1 MMKTFVAYL
10 FSLTFLTACASDSGS
25 PLNEARSA
33 GSLVPTDENSL
44 SAYLKEAFDQSSNG
58 KPNDEAPPE
67 VATSE
72 SESADSAGSS
82 GVSGTNLQE
91 SGVDEA
97 DLIKTDGRYIYSID
111 KSEQA
116 NTTGPADEVIVENPS
131 SNSVRIMDSQGTGLT
146 QVRRIKNPASDS
158 QLSGLY
164 LTEDKTRL
172 VAIASQSGNYY
183 GSWFYPG
190 SFANQRTDLLFIDV
204 QNPASAAVKT
214 ELHIDGALISSRRTG
229 NTLYLAMR
237 HYPSG
242 YPDPAAAGNENQDS
256 TPPPAV
262 DFLPTYSINQGPK
275 HPLVLPS
282 ECYLQPSAKHSAS
295 IITLVAVDLSTDTDT
310 DTPTLNSRCFVGSSE
325 ALYASTEALYLA
337 TTRYDYQ
344 VSGDNVVYSPGITT
358 DIHKFSFDALN
369 LEYRGSAEVRGH
381 LGWHQ
386 DRKSFRF
393 SEKDGLLRLLTFAE
407 DQWGTAAVDDEGPI
421 QGGTVETS
429 ERLIAPPDDG
439 SNGGPPSTTRK
450 SPVLL
455 TILKEDPNKTAL
467 QQVAQLPNKNHPE
480 PIGLPGEKLYASRFI
495 GDRAFLVTFR
505 VTDPL
510 YILDLSKPTDPFVA
524 GSLKVDGYSDYLHP
538 ISDTLLLGVG
548 KNAIPDERQG
558 ETGDGRGAWYQGVK
572 LSLIDISDPGH
583 PREASKIVLGKR
595 GTEAAVLR
603 NHHGLT
609 GLLSGDT
616 YRIALPVSL
625 HEREGSQTTSIKP
638 WSYYNY
644 SQAGLYRFD
653 ISIVNQT
660 ITEIPPLVVSD
671 YNQHPIG
678 QNVDNDR
685 SVIMGDNVHY
695 LHWGQFWS
703 QDWAAQ
709 GAITGPR

>member
-1 MMKTFVAYL
+1 MKNFTVY
-10 FSLTFLTACASDSGS
+10 SLCLIFLTACTSNSNS
-25 PLNEARSA
+25 PPNEARSP
-33 GSLVPTDENSL
+33 GSLVLADESSL
-44 SAYLKEAFDQSSNG
+44 SAYFKEAFGQSSDG
-58 KPNDEAPPE
+58 KPDDEAPTD
-67 VATSE
+67 VTTSE
-72 SESADSAGSS
+72 SASADSAGGSGTSS
-82 GVSGTNLQE
+82 TNLQE

-116 NTTGPADEVIVENPS
+116 NTAGPADEVIVENPS
-131 SNSVRIMDSQGTGLT
+131 SNSIRIMDSQGTGLT
-146 QVRRIKNPASDS
+146 QVKRIKNPAPDS

-190 SFANQRTDLLFIDV
+190 YFANQRTDLLLIDV

-229 NTLYLAMR
+229 NTLYLALR

-242 YPDPAAAGNENQDS
+242 YPDPAATGNENQDS
-256 TPPPAV
+256 PPPPAV
-262 DFLPTYSINQGPK
+262 DFLPTYSINQGQKQPV
-275 HPLVLPS
+275 VLPS
-282 ECYLQPSAKHSAS
+282 ECYLQPGAKPSAS
-295 IITLVAVDLSTDTDT
+295 IITLVAVDLSTDT
-310 DTPTLNSRCFVGSSE
+310 PILNSRCFVGSTE

-337 TTRYDYQ
+337 TTRYEYQ
-344 VSGDNVVYSPGITT
+344 MSGDNAVYSPDITT
-358 DIHKFSFDALN
+358 DIHKFAFDALN

-407 DQWGTAAVDDEGPI
+407 DQWVTAAVEDEGPV
-421 QGGTVETS
+421 QDGSTRTS
-429 ERLIAPPDDG
+429 DESPIAPPDDG
-439 SNGGPPSTTRK
+439 SNGGSPSTTRK

-455 TILKEDPNKTAL
+455 TILKEDSNKAAL

-495 GDRAFLVTFR
+495 GDRAFLITFR

-510 YILDLSKPTDPFVA
+510 YILDLSKPTDPLVA
-524 GSLKVDGYSDYLHP
+524 GALKVAGYSDYLHP
-538 ISDTLLLGVG
+538 ISDNLLLGVG
-548 KNAIPDERQG
+548 KDAIPDERQG
-558 ETGDGRGAWYQGVK
+558 ETGDGRGAWHQGVK
-572 LSLIDISDPGH
+572 LSLLDISDPSQ

-625 HEREGSQTTSIKP
+625 HEREGSQTASIKP

-653 ISIVNQT
+653 ISVVNQT

-671 YNQHPIG
+671 YNQHPTG

-685 SVIMGDNVHY
+685 SIIMGDNVHY

>member
-1 MMKTFVAYL
+1 MKYFSAYSFCL
-10 FSLTFLTACASDSGS
+10 ILLTACASNSNSSSNG
-25 PLNEARSA
+25 ARSA
-33 GSLVPTDENSL
+33 GSLVLADESSL
-44 SAYLKEAFDQSSNG
+44 SAYFKEAFDQSSDG
-58 KPNDEAPPE
+58 KPNEEAPTE
-67 VATSE
+67 VASSE
-72 SESADSAGSS
+72 SASADSAAGS

-111 KSEQA
+111 KPERA
-116 NTTGPADEVIVENPS
+116 TVTGPADEVLVENPS
-131 SNSVRIMDSQGTGLT
+131 SNSIRIMDNQGIGLT
-146 QVRRIKNPASDS
+146 QVKRIKNPATDS

-190 SFANQRTDLLFIDV
+190 YFANQRTDLLFIDV

-229 NTLYLAMR
+229 NTLYLALR

-256 TPPPAV
+256 PPPPAV

-275 HPLVLPS
+275 QPVVLPS
-282 ECYLQPSAKHSAS
+282 ECYLQPGTKRSAS
-295 IITLVAVDLSTDTDT
+295 IITLVAVDLSTDT
-310 DTPTLNSRCFVGSSE
+310 PALNSRCFVGAAE

-344 VSGDNVVYSPGITT
+344 ISGDNAVYSPGITT

-381 LGWHQ
+381 LGWDQ

-407 DQWGTAAVDDEGPI
+407 DQWGTAGVDDEGPV
-421 QGGTVETS
+421 QDESTGTS
-429 ERLIAPPDDG
+429 ESPIAPPDDG
-439 SNGGPPSTTRK
+439 SNGGPPSTARK

-455 TILKEDPNKTAL
+455 TILKEDSNKAAL
-467 QQVAQLPNKNHPE
+467 QQVSQLPNKNHPE
-480 PIGLPGEKLYASRFI
+480 PIGLPGERLYASRFI

-510 YILDLSKPTDPFVA
+510 YILNLSKPTDPYVA

-538 ISDTLLLGVG
+538 ISDTLLLGIG
-548 KNAIPDERQG
+548 KDAIPDENQ
-558 ETGDGRGAWYQGVK
+558 GDGRGAWYQGVK
-572 LSLIDISDPGH
+572 LSLLDISDPSQ
-583 PREASKIVLGKR
+583 PRETSKIVLGKR
-595 GTEAAVLR
+595 GTEAAVLG

-625 HEREGSQTTSIKP
+625 HEREGSQTASIKP

-653 ISIVNQT
+653 ISVVNQT

-671 YNQHPIG
+671 YNQHPTG

-685 SVIMGDNVHY
+685 SIIMGDNVHY

>member
-1 MMKTFVAYL
+1 MKYITVYSFCL
-10 FSLTFLTACASDSGS
+10 IFLTACASNSNS
-25 PLNEARSA
+25 SSNEARSA
-33 GSLVPTDENSL
+33 GSLVLADENSL
-44 SAYLKEAFDQSSNG
+44 STYFKEAFDQSSDGN
-58 KPNDEAPPE
+58 PNDEAPTE

-72 SESADSAGSS
+72 SASADGAGGSS
-82 GVSGTNLQE
+82 VSGTNLQE

-116 NTTGPADEVIVENPS
+116 NTAGPADEVIVENPS
-131 SNSVRIMDSQGTGLT
+131 SNSIRIMDSQGTGLT
-146 QVRRIKNPASDS
+146 QVKRIKNPAPDS

-172 VAIASQSGNYY
+172 VATASQSGNYY

-190 SFANQRTDLLFIDV
+190 YFANQRTDLLFVDV

-242 YPDPAAAGNENQDS
+242 YPDPAASAENQDS
-256 TPPPAV
+256 APPPATN
-262 DFLPTYSINQGPK
+262 FLPTYSLNQGPK

-282 ECYLQPSAKHSAS
+282 ECYLQPNAKHSAS
-295 IITLVAVDLSTDTDT
+295 IITLVAVDLSTDI
-310 DTPTLNSRCFVGSSE
+310 PALNSRCFVGSAE

-344 VSGDNVVYSPGITT
+344 VAGDNAVYSPNITT
-358 DIHKFSFDALN
+358 DIHKFAFDALN

-393 SEKDGLLRLLTFAE
+393 SEKDGFLRLLTFAE
-407 DQWGTAAVDDEGPI
+407 DQWNTAAGEDEGPV
-421 QGGTVETS
+421 QDGSTGTS
-429 ERLIAPPDDG
+429 ESPIAPPDDG
-439 SNGGPPSTTRK
+439 SNGGPPSTAKK

-455 TILKEDPNKTAL
+455 TILKEDPNKAAL

-538 ISDTLLLGVG
+538 ISDTLLLGIG
-548 KNAIPDERQG
+548 KDAIPDERQG

-572 LSLIDISDPGH
+572 LSLLDISDPSQ
-583 PREASKIVLGKR
+583 PRETSKIVLGKR

-625 HEREGSQTTSIKP
+625 HEREGSPNASIRP
-638 WSYYNY
+638 ESYYNY

-653 ISIVNQT
+653 ISVVNQT

-671 YNQHPIG
+671 YNQHPTG

-709 GAITGPR
+709 GTITGPR